1 MNPEKLYGRDHLM
14 VIAAVRY
21 CIGRMTYI
29 VGDCADWII
38 ANWNEWPKNTQ
49 EIIKRDLEEAFELDD
64 RARSEGRDYKKL
76 GWDCDRNEWER
87 VRSLWQ

>member
-14 VIAAVRY
+14 VVAAVRY

-38 ANWNEWPKNTQ
+38 ANWKDWPESTQ
-49 EIIKRDLEEAFELDD
+49 ASIKRDIEEAFDSDD
-64 RARSEGRDYKKL
+64 KAREEGRDYKPL
-76 GWDCDRNEWER
+76 GWDSDRKEWER
-87 VRSLWQ
+87 VRRLWQ